1 MNKCVFYLRD
11 QAGKIQPIESLGE
24 VPRDG
29 LLGLYPFEE
38 PLMNFPETDRVLVD
52 EIWPMRRC
60 GTRKKFVTWL
70 PHN

>member
-38 PLMNFPETDRVLVD
+38 PLMNFPETVVF
-52 EIWPMRRC
+52 WSMKSGPC
-60 GTRKKFVTWL
+60 VGVAPVKNF
-70 PHN
+70 